1 MKLSFIVPI
10 YNVEPYL
17 QKCVDSLLHQDYDDY
32 EIILVDDGSTDGSGQ
47 LADEIASDVKCNA
60 GAMENGICSPEI
72 RVIHQENRG
81 LSGSRNTGITAA
93 RGEYICFVD
102 SDDYWEENVL
112 RELMEQIER
121 DNLDVL
127 RFDYRNVNENGEE
140 IQPNKNPR
148 KYADYSSNVCDGER
162 FLNERLGFAC
172 YVPMFIVK
180 REMLGEAGYRKR
192 GTGTEKCLFKEG
204 VYFEDT
210 DWTPRMLMR
219 AKRVASTEMVVYNYL
234 WRVGSITNA
243 VSKEKKRKVLEDKIK
258 LLTGFQEQRKM
269 VRDDSWYRWQIASG
283 AMSVLNIIAKDFY
296 DEKKKYIQQIKNK
309 NVFPLSTYRST
320 KNMQIKIA
328 VANVSPMLYCMIS
341 KWILK

>member
-1 MKLSFIVPI
+1 MVKCSFIVPI
-10 YNVEPYL
+10 YNVEKYL
-17 QKCVDSLLHQDYDDY
+17 RKCVDSLLAQNYEDY
-32 EIILVDDGSTDGSGQ
+32 EIILVDDGSTDGSG
-47 LADEIASDVKCNA
+47 EIADAIA
-60 GAMENGICSPEI
+60 GCRMQDTGNREQGISV

-81 LSGSRNTGITAA
+81 LSGARNTGIEAA

-112 RELMEQIER
+112 GGLMAQIER

-148 KYADYSSNVCDGER
+148 KNADYSSNVCDGEM

-180 REMLGEAGYRKR
+180 REMLGEETGYRKQE
-192 GTGTEKCLFKEG
+192 TGTEKCLFKEG

-219 AKRVASTEMVVYNYL
+219 ATRVASTEMVVYNYL
-234 WRVGSITNA
+234 LRVGSITNA

-258 LLTGFQEQRKM
+258 LLKGFQEQRKM
-269 VRDDSWYRWQIASG
+269 VRDDRWYQWQIAAG
-283 AMSVLNIIAKDFY
+283 TMSVLNIIAKDFY
-296 DEKKKYIQQIKNK
+296 DERKKYIQQIKDK

-328 VANVSPMLYCMIS
+328 VANVSPKLYCMIS

>member
-1 MKLSFIVPI
+1 MVKCSFIVPI
-10 YNVEPYL
+10 YNVEKYL
-17 QKCVDSLLHQDYDDY
+17 RKCVDSLLAQDYEDY

-47 LADEIASDVKCNA
+47 LADEIASDVRCN
-60 GAMENGICSPEI
+60 MEDVRCI
-72 RVIHQENRG
+72 RVIHQENKG
-81 LSGSRNTGITAA
+81 LSGARNTGVAA
-93 RGEYICFVD
+93 AKGEYVCFVD

-112 RELMEQIER
+112 GGLMAQIER

-180 REMLGEAGYRKR
+180 RERLGEETGYRKQ

-219 AKRVASTEMVVYNYL
+219 AKRVASTAMVVYNYL
-234 WRVGSITNA
+234 LRVGSITNA

-269 VRDDSWYRWQIASG
+269 VRDDRWYQWQIAAG

-296 DEKKKYIQQIKNK
+296 DERKKYIQQIKDK

-328 VANVSPMLYCMIS
+328 VANMSPMLYCMIS